1 MSHARIGHRK
11 ILRVNDLKIF
21 SLQEEVPSM
30 NPSQLYRLSDLCW
43 HLSNSYTTRRA
54 PAGCHVERTTRC
66 GVWYRCGPLE
76 QYDNTNM
83 TCDIWTMPPSRC
95 GGVERV
101 LRSTSDSVRGLP
113 SAAIICHHLTVPTQL
128 RRGGKQDYVPC
139 PRPNTALDTTLI
151 LDLSCYSGSP
161 AGPVGCWDWTCWCG
175 SGE

>member
-101 LRSTSDSVRGLP
+101 LRSTAIVWGYYHQLP
-113 SAAIICHHLTVPTQL
+113 LSAITSLFPHSWDEEENKIMFHVLVPT
-128 RRGGKQDYVPC
+128 
-139 PRPNTALDTTLI
+139 LDTTLT

-175 SGE
+175 SGDGE

>member
-1 MSHARIGHRK
+1 MIPALSTFR
-11 ILRVNDLKIF
+11 
-21 SLQEEVPSM
+21 SLLAPFQFI
-30 NPSQLYRLSDLCW
+30 
-43 HLSNSYTTRRA
+43 RA

-66 GVWYRCGPLE
+66 GVRYRCGPLE

-139 PRPNTALDTTLI
+139 PRPNTGHYTDTGPL
-151 LDLSCYSGSP
+151 LLQWLSRG
-161 AGPVGCWDWTCWCG
+161 TCWLLGRIGLVDAGLVSNYLLFQIIFTAGCAAHYITA
-175 SGE
+175 